1 MSCNQPLGCC
11 VPRLCTFVLWRG
23 VPEGAV
29 WPVPWPPVCLPDR
42 DAEYSPNPDGT
53 HSALVRSDCM
63 EEVDSTLRHQIH
75 RVLGRSPAVREVN
88 ACSCNG
94 CEPETIAL
102 DNPVYDIERFGIH
115 FVASPCHSRPV
126 AGYRAVTRNREL
138 ALRKTYDASRELD
151 PQLHTH
157 AVAANLTFDGAT
169 SDGYLRPTGLLV
181 GGLPQCV
188 GSRG

>member
-1 MSCNQPLGCC
+1 
-11 VPRLCTFVLWRG
+11 
-23 VPEGAV
+23 
-29 WPVPWPPVCLPDR
+29 
-42 DAEYSPNPDGT
+42 
-53 HSALVRSDCM
+53 M
-63 EEVDSTLRHQIH
+63 EKADSTLRHQIH

-88 ACSCNG
+88 AGSCNG
-94 CEPETIAL
+94 CEPETVAL

-115 FVASPCHSRPV
+115 FVASPCHADLLPV
-126 AGYRAVTRNREL
+126 TGPVTRNREL

-188 GSRG
+188 GLLG